1 MTASSAL
8 LASGPA
14 RDGAV
19 TMRAVCG
26 GTPTAP
32 WPAFGV
38 GANVS
43 RCAAFF
49 YSPRYGET
57 GGVPRRWPCH
67 DNRSFE
73 CFERTNE
80 CNGFCN
86 K

>member
-1 MTASSAL
+1 MMTASSAL

-14 RDGAV
+14 RHGAV

-26 GTPTAP
+26 GTPTAS

-38 GANVS
+38 GAKVS

-49 YSPRYGET
+49 HVHRCRET
-57 GGVPRRWPCH
+57 GGVPRRWPCR
-67 DNRSFE
+67 DNRSFK

-80 CNGFCN
+80 CN
-86 K
+86 